1 LYGNPVPAGGKILV
15 QIPNRFSMRVKA
27 MSNHVGKSVGFNV
40 RKEATLFLQLLKK
53 IRERGLY
60 LSLGTAI
67 VFLIIG
73 TIGYLRLDRIDL
85 LPGSVDTLRHAR
97 TLLFWSLIGNAGIV
111 VVLFWVIRRTIT
123 KPLAQLAAEGQLLSM
138 RDSLAFSDALA
149 ALAQG
154 NLTSKIS
161 LHSQLVSES
170 ASSDVN
176 KLVEVFNTTISNLQE
191 SAKDYNSVTDEPCKR
206 LFYVGADAYLEGRT
220 CGEAMGQALNGHGQ
234 ILILG
239 SVLWQISI
247 IFRRKG
253 LESILHEKYPGVQ
266 VIDVG
271 ETHGSPEVACDM
283 ILELLKRYPH
293 LDGIYVADGGSP
305 PGVARAVE
313 KAGAAGRIKI
323 VCHDLVDETM
333 QYISRGIITAT
344 LNQDPFAQGH
354 DPVIHI
360 FNHLVTGW
368 RPATPRMLTTMD
380 VITRDNYHQFW
391 QPGRGVIETEAIS
404 ERRAK
409 PLQRATHPIRIAVLG
424 REESAFWDPLKAGVL
439 AANAELRAFNGTAE
453 WMVPEADKNVTVAVR
468 GPLIERLVSTGYNA
482 IVTDIFDRELVSY
495 INRAV
500 SAGVPVA
507 TYNGEPNSLR
517 GMMAMI
523 SDHAQVLMNVSQKLA
538 AVAQLTSNSAQQI
551 AETVKTIA
559 KTANNEAAAVS
570 HANTSIQ
577 NIAKSIEEIV
587 QGTQEQGRAT
597 DSVSAAANKISD
609 VITATTQ
616 SIQYVNEA
624 ADQSVNLA
632 QRGAEAIKQTLQQ
645 MSNIQTAVGDSA
657 TTISQMNTYSQQ
669 IGDIIVTIED
679 IAAQTNLLALNA
691 AIEAARAGEHGRG
704 FAVVASEVR
713 KLAEKSETA
722 TKEIATIIRTVQES
736 ITSTANAMEVAI
748 RRVQEGS
755 TLAAG
760 SGQALEQLLNAAAST
775 HQQAED
781 MVKANASVSA
791 VMANLMSA
799 VERVSAVIKKNL
811 IATNVVTAN
820 VEQTLNTIENVAAIS
835 EENSAATE
843 QVSSTTGEVYAQTA
857 EVGNVVTSLV
867 AIAAELKGATTQF
880 RIDHETSYSAPQVTH
895 PVLEEEHSRI

>member
-1 LYGNPVPAGGKILV
+1 MVY
-15 QIPNRFSMRVKA
+15 
-27 MSNHVGKSVGFNV
+27 NV
-40 RKEATLFLQLLKK
+40 RKEADLFLQLIKK
-53 IRERGLY
+53 IQQRSLY
-60 LSLGTAI
+60 LTLGVAVI
-67 VFLIIG
+67 FLIIG

-85 LPGSVDTLRHAR
+85 LPGPMTALRNAQ

-111 VVLFWVIRRTIT
+111 LVLFWVVRRTIS
-123 KPLAQLAAEGQLLSM
+123 KPLARLAAEGQLLS
-138 RDSLAFSDALA
+138 RKDSLAFSDALA

-154 NLTSKIS
+154 NLTSKITLQS
-161 LHSQLVSES
+161 RPVPEC
-170 ASSDVN
+170 ASSEVN
-176 KLVEVFNTTISNLQE
+176 SLIEVFNTTIANLQE

-206 LFYVGADAYLEGRT
+206 LFYIGADAYLEGRT
-220 CGEAMGQALNGHGQ
+220 CGETMGQALNGHGHVVVIVS
-234 ILILG
+234 IL
-239 SVLWQISI
+239 SQISI

-253 LESILHEKYPGVQ
+253 FESILHEKYPGVQ

-271 ETHGSPEVACDM
+271 ETHGNPENSYGLVRDF
-283 ILELLKRYPH
+283 LKRYPN
-293 LDGIYVADGGSP
+293 LDGVYVADGGSP

-313 KAGAAGRIKI
+313 KAGVSGRIKI
-323 VCHDLVDETM
+323 VSHDLVDETM
-333 QYISRGIITAT
+333 QYLARGVITAT

-368 RPATPRMLTTMD
+368 RPPTPRLLTTMD
-380 VITRDNYHQFW
+380 VITKDNYHMFW
-391 QPGRGVIETEAIS
+391 QQGRGVIETDAIS
-404 ERRAK
+404 ERRAR
-409 PLQRATHPIRIAVLG
+409 PLQRAAHPIRIAFLG
-424 REESAFWDPLKAGVL
+424 REESAFWDPLRAGVL
-439 AANAELRAFNGTAE
+439 AANAELRPFNATVE
-453 WMVPEADKNVTVAVR
+453 WIVPETDRNLYVSVR
-468 GPLIERLVSTGYNA
+468 GPLIEKLVAAGYNA
-482 IVTDIFDRELVSY
+482 IVTDIFDRELVPY
-495 INRAV
+495 INHAV
-500 SAGVPVA
+500 SSGVPVA

-517 GMMAMI
+517 GMMSMI
-523 SDHAQVLMNVSQKLA
+523 SDHSQALMSVSQRLA
-538 AVAQLTSNSAQQI
+538 AVAQQTSNAAQQI

-577 NIAKSIEEIV
+577 NIAKSIEDIV
-587 QGTQEQGRAT
+587 QGTQEQARAT
-597 DSVSAAANKISD
+597 ESVSAAAGKISE
-609 VITATTQ
+609 VITATSQ

-624 ADQSVNLA
+624 ADQSVTLA
-632 QRGAEAIKQTLQQ
+632 QRGADAINQTLQQ
-645 MSNIQTAVGDSA
+645 MNNIQTAVGNSA
-657 TTISQMNTYSQQ
+657 NTISEMNTYSQR
-669 IGDIIVTIED
+669 IGDIVDTIED

-736 ITSTANAMEVAI
+736 ITTTANAMEVAI

-755 TLAAG
+755 TLASG
-760 SGQALEQLLNAAAST
+760 SGQALEQLLNAATST

-791 VMANLMSA
+791 VMANLTGA

-811 IATNVVTAN
+811 TATNVVTAN

-857 EVGNVVTSLV
+857 EVGNVVTSLI
-867 AIAAELKGATTQF
+867 AIAAELQGATTQF
-880 RIDHETSYSAPQVTH
+880 RIDHEAAFVAPKVSQ
-895 PVLEEEHSRI
+895 PVELEEEHTQ